1 MENFICVQCGTQF
14 AETAEPPSRCP
25 ICEDERQFVR
35 HSGQQW
41 TTVERLAADHHNR
54 IEEEAPLLLGIGTEP
69 EFAIGQRALL
79 LQSPGG
85 NLLWDC
91 ISLLD
96 DETIAEVNARGGIR
110 AIAISHPHFYSSMIE
125 WAECFDA
132 QIFLHSADR
141 EWVMRQSLR
150 IRFWEGSTLSLWDGL
165 TLINCGGHF
174 EGGTVLH
181 WPTGTNGKGALLT
194 GDIITV
200 VQDRRYVSFLR
211 SYPNLIPLGASAIR
225 RHRRK
230 NRTIPVR
237 SHLRRLVAGERLVR
251 RQSRSGSLGGT
262 LSASD
267 HIRLELEANQKLAL
281 VCTLEIA

>member
-14 AETAEPPSRCP
+14 DATETPPTRCP

-35 HSGQQW
+35 HGGQEW
-41 TTVERLAADHHNR
+41 TTLEHLRGDHSNR
-54 IEEEAPLLLGIGTEP
+54 FQDEAPQLLGIGTEP

-96 DETIAEVNARGGIR
+96 DETIVQVNARGGIR
-110 AIAISHPHFYSSMIE
+110 GVAISHPHFYSSMVE
-125 WAECFDA
+125 WADRFDA
-132 QIFLHSADR
+132 HIFLHAADR
-141 EWVMRQSLR
+141 EWVMRKSPR
-150 IRFWEGSTLSLWDGL
+150 IQFWEGAASSLWDGL

-181 WPTGTNGKGALLT
+181 WPGASRSGGSKGALLT

-200 VQDRRYVSFLR
+200 AQDRRYVSFMR
-211 SYPNLIPLGASAIR
+211 SYPNLIPLGSAAI
-225 RHRRK
+225 HRIME
-230 NRTIPVR
+230 TIEPFSFDQIYGGWWQANVLSDAKAAVTR
-237 SHLRRLVAGERLVR
+237 SAERYLRAISTGK
-251 RQSRSGSLGGT
+251 T
-262 LSASD
+262 
-267 HIRLELEANQKLAL
+267 
-281 VCTLEIA
+281 

>member
-1 MENFICVQCGTQF
+1 MPNFICVQCGTQF
-14 AETAEPPSRCP
+14 AETAELPPRCP
-25 ICEDERQFVR
+25 ICQDERQFVR
-35 HSGQQW
+35 HTGQEW
-41 TTVERLAADHHNR
+41 TTLKRLTANHHNR
-54 IEEEAPLLLGIGTEP
+54 IEEEAPQLLGIGTEP

-125 WAECFDA
+125 WAEYFDA

-141 EWVMRQSLR
+141 EWVMRKNR
-150 IRFWEGSTLSLWDGL
+150 HIHFWEGETLSLWDDL

-181 WPTGTNGKGALLT
+181 WPAGANGQGALLT

-200 VQDRRYVSFLR
+200 VQDRRYVSFMR
-211 SYPNLIPLGASAIR
+211 SYPNIIPLGASAIR
-225 RHRRK
+225 RIVERIEPFSFEQIYGGWWK
-230 NRTIPVR
+230 ANVLADAKAAVTR
-237 SHLRRLVAGERLVR
+237 SAERYLGWI
-251 RQSRSGSLGGT
+251 SR
-262 LSASD
+262 
-267 HIRLELEANQKLAL
+267 
-281 VCTLEIA
+281 